1 MMITRKRIDL
11 SHHVAGL
18 QHTGAGAWALFAG
31 NVRDNHRGR
40 AVAYL
45 HYEAMLPLAERMIRE
60 IVEAAVSEFGLL
72 HGKCLHRIGRVEVG
86 ETAVLV
92 LTAAAHREAAYAA
105 NRRIIDTVKR
115 EVPIWKKEY
124 WTAGGFDWGAPCCGA
139 LPPGEGA
146 R

>member
-72 HGKCLHRIGRVEVG
+72 HGLHILKSKHTKACKLNVCGLFVFYSILIHSIIRIKTVSNSVSQFPAYLYSL
-86 ETAVLV
+86 ETL
-92 LTAAAHREAAYAA
+92 
-105 NRRIIDTVKR
+105 
-115 EVPIWKKEY
+115 
-124 WTAGGFDWGAPCCGA
+124 
-139 LPPGEGA
+139 
-146 R
+146 